1 MHSIFIR
8 ICQRAPALPIPG
20 APPSLYIP
28 YPDTLDQSS
37 GHIRP
42 TMGTSKKLSNARSAR
57 AHERSS
63 VSGAGAHYTS
73 PLKPRAAKNQQIA
86 RGFGTAARLQA
97 LHTRM
102 ASRKNPAALPGPS
115 EPDLASSSMA
125 DPHEDVAMP
134 DWVDE
139 PPEIPE
145 ISTPPFLPPTL
156 VPLPGSGAQNKARR
170 QCAAWDLLLPK
181 LARPYSH
188 YQLSSYAQPPPP
200 IPSIIR
206 FECLN
211 SCVTSL
217 VTQIQCLYISRK

>member
-1 MHSIFIR
+1 
-8 ICQRAPALPIPG
+8 
-20 APPSLYIP
+20 
-28 YPDTLDQSS
+28 
-37 GHIRP
+37 
-42 TMGTSKKLSNARSAR
+42 MGTSKKLSNARSAR
-57 AHERSS
+57 DHERSS
-63 VSGAGAHYTS
+63 ISGAGAHYTS
-73 PLKPRAAKNQQIA
+73 LLKPRAAKKQQIA

-97 LHTRM
+97 LRTRM
-102 ASRKNPAALPGPS
+102 ASRKNPTAVPEPS

-125 DPHEDVAMP
+125 DPQQDVAML

-139 PPEIPE
+139 PPEIP
-145 ISTPPFLPPTL
+145 IPPFLPPTL

-170 QCAAWDLLLPK
+170 QCATWDLLLPK
-181 LARPYSH
+181 LDQPYSH

-211 SCVTSL
+211 SCVTSS